1 MDSMVSIFIFA
12 FFMLGLILVKII
24 NKSLGSPDHTQ
35 PKYDQKEAFPTIKP
49 LILTE
54 KQKQAKSLMEK
65 KASPALTPKK
75 EIHTETTAAFT
86 MKEPASFSPNINLH
100 SLNEARRA
108 FIYSEIFNR
117 KYE

>member
-1 MDSMVSIFIFA
+1 MDSLLSIFIFA

-24 NKSLGSPDHTQ
+24 NKTLGSPDHTQ

-54 KQKQAKSLMEK
+54 KHKQAKSLMEK
-65 KASPALTPKK
+65 KASPALTTKK
-75 EIHTETTAAFT
+75 ENHTETTTAAFT

-108 FIYSEIFNR
+108 FIYSEIF
-117 KYE
+117 